1 MNIEGFITLLAW
13 FMGVPLS
20 VLCMTSIWAAFAE
33 DTHKWVSP
41 MITNFFY
48 AAICWAWILSR

>member
-13 FMGVPLS
+13 FMSVPLS
-20 VLCMTSIWAAFAE
+20 VLCITSIWGAFTE
-33 DTHKWVSP
+33 DAHKWVFS
-41 MITNFFY
+41 MITSFFY

>member
-13 FMGVPLS
+13 FMGVPTL
-20 VLCMTSIWAAFAE
+20 VFSIHALASAAFEKRYTGHELA
-33 DTHKWVSP
+33 VYYP
-41 MITNFFY
+41 L